1 MTKRRS
7 RLIRTCGLTVALLLL
22 AACTGVNSGPSTA
35 TSSAAAAQPVDESPS
50 SDVEQPPDAPAPQAD
65 PDQYSAVPIP
75 ESQITA
81 AIDKVDGIAQDVL
94 SRSGVPGMA
103 VAVVH
108 GGQVVFAK
116 GYGVREVGKPDP
128 VNENTVFQ
136 LASVSKSIGSTVV
149 AHAVSDG
156 IVAWTDPV
164 VKYLPDFQLSDPA
177 VTEMVTIGDL
187 YSHRS
192 GIPTTAGDDLEGIG
206 FTREQIIDKL
216 GLFPLR
222 PFRVSY
228 GYTNFGMTT
237 GGQAVATAAGMPW
250 EELSA
255 KELYEPLGMTSTS
268 STYADFLRRPD
279 RTTLHFNDSGT
290 FKPLYI
296 RDADAQSPAGGV
308 SSNVTDLAK
317 WMNMNLAS
325 GEVAGQQLIDPK
337 ALQAAHTPQI
347 TSVRAEEPDAR
358 SRFYGYG
365 FNIETTSTGHVKWGH
380 SGAFYVGAGTAFA
393 MLPAADVGIVV
404 LTNASPVG
412 AAEAVTTTFSD
423 LVRTGTVERDWLG
436 YYGPIFQTLF
446 VNHSSVAEPA
456 PANPAPARDIADY
469 VGTYTNDYAGE
480 VVVTASAD
488 TLTVQVGPKGLNA
501 PLTHYDG
508 DVFSWLAPGGNGDP
522 VSAVTFGGGA
532 GGAAQ
537 TIQIEILD
545 AYGLGTFT
553 RTG

>member
-1 MTKRRS
+1 M
-7 RLIRTCGLTVALLLL
+7 
-22 AACTGVNSGPSTA
+22 
-35 TSSAAAAQPVDESPS
+35 
-50 SDVEQPPDAPAPQAD
+50 
-65 PDQYSAVPIP
+65 
-75 ESQITA
+75 
-81 AIDKVDGIAQDVL
+81 AI
-94 SRSGVPGMA
+94 
-103 VAVVH
+103 AVVH
-108 GGQVVFAK
+108 GGQVAFAK
-116 GYGVREVGKPDP
+116 GYGVREVGKPELVD
-128 VNENTVFQ
+128 ENTVFQ

-149 AHAVSDG
+149 AHAVSEG
-156 IVAWTDPV
+156 IVNWSDPV

-177 VTEMVTIGDL
+177 VTQMVTIGDL
-187 YSHRS
+187 YAHCS

-206 FTREQIIDKL
+206 FDREQIIDKL
-216 GLFPLR
+216 RLFPFN

-228 GYTNFGMTT
+228 GYTNFGLTT
-237 GGQAVATAAGMPW
+237 GGETVATAAGMPW

-268 STYADFLRRPD
+268 STYADFLARGD

-308 SSNVTDLAK
+308 SSNVNDLAK

-325 GEVAGQQLIDPK
+325 GVLDGKQLIDPA

-347 TSVRAEEPDAR
+347 TSAPAKEADAR
-358 SRFYGYG
+358 SRFYVYR
-365 FNIETTSTGHVKWGH
+365 FNIETTSSGQVKWGH

-393 MLPAADVGIVV
+393 MLRGADVGIVV

-412 AAEAVTTTFSD
+412 AAEAVTTSFSD
-423 LVRTGTVERDWLG
+423 LVRTGTVERDWLSF
-436 YYGPIFQTLF
+436 YGPIFRTLF
-446 VNHSSVAEPA
+446 VNHSPVAKSA
-456 PANPAPARDIADY
+456 PASPAPARDTADH
-469 VGTYTNDYAGE
+469 VGTYTNDYAGD
-480 VVVTASAD
+480 VVVTANED
-488 TLTVQVGPKGLNA
+488 TLTVQVGPKGLSA

-537 TIQIEILD
+537 TIQIETLD
-545 AYGLGTFT
+545 SYGFGTFT
-553 RTG
+553 RTS

>member
-1 MTKRRS
+1 
-7 RLIRTCGLTVALLLL
+7 
-22 AACTGVNSGPSTA
+22 
-35 TSSAAAAQPVDESPS
+35 
-50 SDVEQPPDAPAPQAD
+50 
-65 PDQYSAVPIP
+65 
-75 ESQITA
+75 
-81 AIDKVDGIAQDVL
+81 
-94 SRSGVPGMA
+94 MA

-108 GGQVVFAK
+108 GGE
-116 GYGVREVGKPDP
+116 GRVRQGLRGGGGGQTGLVD
-128 VNENTVFQ
+128 ENTVFQ

-149 AHAVSDG
+149 AHAVTDG
-156 IVAWTDPV
+156 IVKWSDPV

-177 VTEMVTIGDL
+177 VTQMVTIGDL

-206 FTREQIIDKL
+206 FTREQIIERL
-216 GLFPLR
+216 RFFPLN
-222 PFRVSY
+222 PFRITY

-237 GGQAVATAAGMPW
+237 GGEAVATAAGMPW

-268 STYADFLRRPD
+268 STYADFLTRPD

-325 GEVAGQQLIDPK
+325 GMVDGQQLIDPT

-347 TSVRAEEPDAR
+347 TSAPAKEPDAR

-365 FNIETTSTGHVKWGH
+365 FNVETTSTGHVKWGH
-380 SGAFYVGAGTAFA
+380 SGAFYVGAGTTFA

-412 AAEAVTTTFSD
+412 AAETVTTSFSD
-423 LVRTGTVERDWLG
+423 LVRTGTVERDWLA
-436 YYGPIFQTLF
+436 YYGPIFGGLF
-446 VNHSSVAEPA
+446 VNRSAVAEPHPPTDA
-456 PANPAPARDIADY
+456 AGPGHRRLRRHLHATPTPATSSSRRR
-469 VGTYTNDYAGE
+469 GQL
-480 VVVTASAD
+480 
-488 TLTVQVGPKGLNA
+488 LTGQGRAEGSYA

-522 VSAVTFGGGA
+522 VSAVTFAGGGDSTSQRTA
-532 GGAAQ
+532 KA
-537 TIQIEILD
+537 TTMEIELLQILK
-545 AYGLGTFT
+545 LQ
-553 RTG
+553 RLK

>member
-1 MTKRRS
+1 MD
-7 RLIRTCGLTVALLLL
+7 
-22 AACTGVNSGPSTA
+22 
-35 TSSAAAAQPVDESPS
+35 QPT
-50 SDVEQPPDAPAPQAD
+50 DAPAGQVA
-65 PDQYSAVPIP
+65 PDRYSAVPIP

-108 GGQVVFAK
+108 GGKVVFAK
-116 GYGVREVGKPDP
+116 GYGVREVGKPDL
-128 VNENTVFQ
+128 VDKNTVFQ
-136 LASVSKSIGSTVV
+136 LASLSKSIGSTVV
-149 AHAVSDG
+149 AHAVSEG
-156 IVAWTDPV
+156 IVKWTDPV
-164 VKYLPDFQLSDPA
+164 VKYLPSFQLSDPA
-177 VTEMVTIGDL
+177 VTPMVTIGDL

-206 FTREQIIDKL
+206 FTREQIIDRL
-216 GLFPLR
+216 RLFPLN

-237 GGQAVATAAGMPW
+237 GGEAVATAAGMPW

-268 STYADFLRRPD
+268 STYADFLSRAD
-279 RTTLHFNDSGT
+279 RATLHFSDSGT

-296 RDADAQSPAGGV
+296 RDADPESPAGGV
-308 SSNVTDLAK
+308 SSTVADLAK

-325 GEVAGQQLIDPK
+325 GEVDGKQLIDPK
-337 ALQAAHTPQI
+337 VLQAAHTPQI
-347 TSVRAEEPDAR
+347 TSIPAKDADAR

-365 FNIETTSTGHVKWGH
+365 FNIETTSTGQVKWGH
-380 SGAFYVGAGTAFA
+380 SGAFFVGAATAFA
-393 MLPAADVGIVV
+393 MIPGADVGIVV

-412 AAEAVTTTFSD
+412 AAEAVTTSFSD

-436 YYGPIFQTLF
+436 YYGPMFQTLF
-446 VNHSSVAEPA
+446 VNPSPVAEPA
-456 PANPAPARDIADY
+456 PTSPAPPRDTADY
-469 VGTYTNDYAGE
+469 VGTYTNDYAGD
-480 VVVTASAD
+480 VVVTASGD

-522 VSAVTFGGGA
+522 VSAVTFGGAAGA
-532 GGAAQ
+532 AAQ
-537 TIQIEILD
+537 TIQIELLD
-545 AYGLGTFT
+545 TYGLGTFT